1 MKIMA
6 RSPLRSQENG
16 FTLIEMVVAFALLG
30 LVITALYSF
39 YFSGLHNWNHSI
51 RQMEYQQSARIA
63 MDKMIRELQYAHLVK
78 YSVDSEKES
87 KGLPAEMIY
96 FRIYVEGISTRHSF
110 RLSGTQLN
118 FDRRWNISN
127 NIQNTTVV
135 ALGLSRLE
143 FLIDEDGTVHITVEA
158 GEGSSGIALSGAVK
172 PRNLQ
177 PHHTNG
183 DPVENG
189 ADIENNAG

>member
-1 MKIMA
+1 MKITA
-6 RSPLRSQENG
+6 KGPLKSQENG

-39 YFSGLHNWNHSI
+39 YFSGLQNWNHSI

-78 YSVDSEKES
+78 YSVDPEKGS
-87 KGLPAEMIY
+87 TGLPAEMIY
-96 FRIYVEGISTRHSF
+96 FRTYVEGISTRHSF

-118 FDRRWNISN
+118 FDLRWNNSN
-127 NIQNTTVV
+127 NIRNTTVV

-143 FLIDEDGTVHITVEA
+143 FIIDEDGTVHITVEA
-158 GEGSSGIALSGAVK
+158 GEGSSATALSGAVK
-172 PRNLQ
+172 PRNFQ

-183 DPVENG
+183 EAVENG
-189 ADIENNAG
+189 ADSENNAD